1 MNSPIVESIG
11 QLPRFWKRIILI
23 SFDVAALSLALWASF
38 SLRYGNWTPPNTL
51 DQFLIIATAP
61 IVALPIF
68 IRLGLYRAVIRYL
81 PERALWTILQATTLA
96 AVCWVV
102 VIFLSQM
109 AGRGVVPRSVPIL
122 YWAIATMLIGSSRF
136 LAKKVLWSAT
146 GPQTKNSPLV
156 IYGAGESGAQLVNAL
171 RRQGTHRIVGFVD
184 DQASLQGRDVAGI
197 RVFAPSSLP
206 HLVSQYGVREII
218 LSIPSLSAKRRQ
230 EIVSAVAIHGIKLR
244 TVPPISDLVSGKY
257 LISQIREI
265 DIDELLGRSSVPSDP
280 TLLGQMVEGK
290 TIMVTGAGGSI
301 GSELCRLV
309 IKWGPQ
315 RLVLFE
321 ANEFALYRID
331 RELASD
337 TDLAIV
343 PILGSVGDRDAV
355 EDAIRGYRVDVLF
368 HAAAH
373 KHVPLVEA
381 NALEGIRN
389 NVFGTKVVADTAF
402 DLGVGSFVLISSDK
416 AVRPTNVMGATKR
429 WAEFIVE
436 QKASQAKAEG
446 TGQRFSAVR
455 FGNVLGSNGS
465 VVPLFQEQ
473 IRHGGPITLTDAAM
487 TRYFMSIHEAA
498 ELIVQAGA
506 LSRGGDIFLLDMG
519 EPVLISSLAE
529 NMVRLA
535 GLTVRD
541 ASNPDGDIEIV
552 VTGKRPGEKM
562 FEELFYDQ
570 ANAVSTIHPKIMR
583 APGFE
588 AGKPGIEMALERLGQ
603 ALAARDEVR
612 ARSELFSFIQSDAEE
627 NQAPQLAAVGQ
638 QG

>member
-1 MNSPIVESIG
+1 MNNSIVEKIG
-11 QLPRFWKRIILI
+11 ELPRLRKRMVLI
-23 SFDVAALSLALWASF
+23 VFDVLALSLALWASF
-38 SLRYGNWTPPNTL
+38 SLRYGNWSPPNTL

-61 IVALPIF
+61 AVALPIF
-68 IRLGLYRAVIRYL
+68 VRLGLYRAVIRYL
-81 PERALWTILQATTLA
+81 PERALWTILQATTLS

-102 VIFLSQM
+102 VIFLSEM

-136 LAKKVLWSAT
+136 LAKKILWSAS
-146 GPQTKNSPLV
+146 GPHIKDRPLV
-156 IYGAGESGAQLVNAL
+156 IYGAGESGAQLVSAL
-171 RRQGTHRIVGFVD
+171 RRQGRHRIVGFVD
-184 DQASLQGRDVAGI
+184 DHTSLQGRDVAGI
-197 RVFAPSSLP
+197 RVFSPSSFP
-206 HLVSQYGVREII
+206 HLVAQYGVEEVI
-218 LSIPSLSAKRRQ
+218 LSIPSLTTKRRQ
-230 EIVSAVAIHGIKLR
+230 EIVSAVATHGIKLR
-244 TVPPISDLVSGKY
+244 TVPPMSDLVSGKY

-265 DIDELLGRSSVPSDP
+265 DIDELLGRSSVPPDP
-280 TLLGQMVEGK
+280 NLLRQMIEGK

-309 IKWGPQ
+309 VKWGPQ
-315 RLVLFE
+315 RILLFE
-321 ANEFALYRID
+321 ANEFALYQID
-331 RELASD
+331 RELSSD
-337 TDLAIV
+337 TDLAVV

-355 EDAIRGYRVDVLF
+355 ESAIRQYQVDVLF

-389 NVFGTKVVADTAF
+389 NIFGTKMVVDIAF
-402 DLGVGSFVLISSDK
+402 ELGVGSFVLISSDK

-436 QKASQAKAEG
+436 QKAFEAATRGS
-446 TGQRFSAVR
+446 GQRFSAVR

-473 IRHGGPITLTDAAM
+473 IRQGGPVTLTDAAM

-506 LSRGGDIFLLDMG
+506 LSKGGDIFLLDMG
-519 EPVLISSLAE
+519 EPVLIQTLAE

-535 GLTVRD
+535 GLALRD
-541 ASNPDGDIEIV
+541 GSNPDGDIEIV

-562 FEELFYDQ
+562 YEELFYDHD
-570 ANAVSTIHPKIMR
+570 NAETTIHPKIMR
-583 APGFE
+583 APSFE
-588 AGKPGIEMALERLGQ
+588 AGKHGINDALELMAQ
-603 ALAARDEVR
+603 ALSDRNEAL
-612 ARSELFSFIQSDAEE
+612 ARSVLFSVIQNEGTDGF
-627 NQAPQLAAVGQ
+627 APAIAAVTKHG
-638 QG
+638 